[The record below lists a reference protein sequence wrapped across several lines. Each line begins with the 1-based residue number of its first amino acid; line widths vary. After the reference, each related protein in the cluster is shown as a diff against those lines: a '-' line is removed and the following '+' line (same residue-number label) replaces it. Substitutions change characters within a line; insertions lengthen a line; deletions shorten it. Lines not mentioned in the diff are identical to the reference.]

1 MTIHIHPAPKLA
13 GAAAHYVGETRKLLI
28 GGQWVAAV
36 SGKTFD
42 VIDPSNGRV
51 VATVAEADKADA
63 DLAVAAA
70 RRAFEGPWSRMA
82 PAERAKL
89 IWRLADAIDGITDEL
104 ATLNSLENGKPIN
117 DSRKGE
123 VPFTAETFRYF
134 AGWATKINGEAI
146 PVSAPGDWHCYTRR
160 EPVGV
165 AAQIIPWNFP
175 LSMLAWKIAP
185 ALAAGCTVVL
195 KPAEQTPLGALRLAE
210 LFAEVGFPDGVVNV
224 LTGFGETVGAAL
236 SAHPGVDKIA
246 FTGSTEVGKLIARA
260 ATGNL
265 KKVSLELGGKSPTI
279 IMADADL
286 ETAIAGAAS
295 AIFFNMGQCC
305 TAGSRLFVHRKV
317 YDRVVEGVATGAG
330 RMRIGAGLNPETE
343 IGPLISKEQFDKVTG
358 FIAEGRRDGAEIV
371 AGGESAGSEGFF
383 VTPTVIAKTRPDMSV
398 IREEIFGP
406 VVCAIPFDTDDLD
419 AIARD
424 ANDTAFGL
432 AASLWTRDLG
442 IAHRLAARIQSGTVW
457 VNTHNFNDC
466 ALPFG
471 GYKQSG
477 WGREL
482 GGQALEL
489 YTQTKTVA
497 VRLP

>member
-1 MTIHIHPAPKLA
+1 MNIHIHAAPKLG
-13 GAAAHYVGETRKLLI
+13 GAAAAFVAAPKKLLI
-28 GGQWVAAV
+28 GGQWVPAL
-36 SGKTFD
+36 SGKLTE
-42 VIDPSNGRV
+42 VIDPSSARV
-51 VATVAEADKADA
+51 VAHVAEADKADVDA
-63 DLAVAAA
+63 AVRAA
-70 RRAFEGPWSRMA
+70 RAAFEGPWSRML

-89 IWRLADAIDGITDEL
+89 MWKLADAIDAVTDEL

-117 DSRKGE
+117 DSRNGE

-134 AGWATKINGEAI
+134 AGWATKINGEQI
-146 PVSAPGDWHCYTRR
+146 PISAPGDWHCYTRR

-195 KPAEQTPLGALRLAE
+195 KPAEQTPLGALRIGE

-224 LTGFGETVGAAL
+224 VTGFGETAGAAL
-236 SAHPGVDKIA
+236 SAHPDVDKIA
-246 FTGSTEVGKLIARA
+246 FTGSTDVGKLIARA

-279 IMADADL
+279 VLPDADL
-286 ETAIAGAAS
+286 DVAIAGAAS

-305 TAGSRLFVHRKV
+305 TAGSRLFVHKKV
-317 YDRVVEGVATGAG
+317 FDRVVEGVAAGAAA
-330 RMRIGAGLNPETE
+330 MRIGAGLNPETE
-343 IGPLISKEQFDKVTG
+343 VGPLISREQFDKVTG
-358 FIAEGRRDGAEIV
+358 FIADGRRDGAEIV
-371 AGGESAGSEGFF
+371 TGGESRGDDGFF

-442 IAHRLAARIQSGTVW
+442 LAHKLAAKVKAGTIW
-457 VNTHNFNDC
+457 INTHNFNDC

-471 GYKQSG
+471 GFKQSG

-482 GGQALEL
+482 GAQALDL
-489 YTQTKTVA
+489 YTQVKTVA
-497 VRLP
+497 IRLP

>member
-1 MTIHIHPAPKLA
+1 MTIHIHPAPVLS
-13 GAAAHYVGETRKLLI
+13 GPAARYVEAPRNLLI
-28 GGQWVAAV
+28 GGQWVAAR
-36 SGKTFD
+36 SGKTLD

-51 VATVAEADKADA
+51 IGKVAAAEAADA
-63 DLAVAAA
+63 DAAVAAA
-70 RRAFEGPWSRMA
+70 RAAFEGPWSHMP
-82 PAERAKL
+82 PAERGKL
-89 IWRLADAIDGITDEL
+89 IWRLADAIDSIADEL

-117 DSRKGE
+117 DSREGE

-134 AGWATKINGEAI
+134 AGWATKINGEVMQ
-146 PVSAPGDWHCYTRR
+146 VSAPGDWHCYTRR

-185 ALAAGCTVVL
+185 ALAAGCAVIL
-195 KPAEQTPLGALRLAE
+195 KPAEQTPLGALRLAA
-210 LFAEVGFPDGVVNV
+210 LFADVGFPDGVVNV
-224 LTGFGETVGAAL
+224 ITGFGQTAGAAL
-236 SAHPGVDKIA
+236 AAHPGVDKVA

-279 IMADADL
+279 IMPDADL

-305 TAGSRLFVHRKV
+305 TAGSRLFAHRQV
-317 YDRVVEGVATGAG
+317 YDRVVEGVARGAA
-330 RMRIGAGLNPETE
+330 RMKIGAGLNPETE

-358 FIAEGRRDGAEIV
+358 FVAEARRDGAEIV
-371 AGGESAGSEGFF
+371 AGGESDGREGYF
-383 VTPTVIAKTRPDMSV
+383 VTPTVIARTRPDMSV

-406 VVCAIPFDTDDLD
+406 VVCAIPFETDDLD
-419 AIARD
+419 AIAKQ
-424 ANDTAFGL
+424 ANNTALGL
-432 AASLWTRDLG
+432 ASSLWTRDLG
-442 IAHRLAARIQSGTVW
+442 VAHKLAARIQSGTVW

-482 GGQALEL
+482 GAQALDL

-497 VRLP
+497 IKLP